1 MAKKEAASTLELA
14 LTALAERR
22 YLVAEYSTPLRDG
35 AIITRKR
42 TWLLSHIYEAK
53 NGLCVVAFDSYRQG
67 VRTFRLD
74 RVQSAELGEKAPAP
88 KVPDGMIVI
97 YPATYQARRAKPY
110 QVKAES
116 AEKYLAKGWAAE
128 PVVGVLAPSDVS

>member
-1 MAKKEAASTLELA
+1 MAKKEQPTALELA

-22 YLVAEYSTPLRDG
+22 YLVVEYSTPLRDG
-35 AIITRKR
+35 AIVTRKR
-42 TWLLSHIYEAK
+42 TLLLSHIYEAK
-53 NGLCVVAFDSYRQG
+53 EGLCIVAYDSYRRA

-110 QVKAES
+110 QVKAET

-128 PVVGVLAPSDVS
+128 PVVGILAPTS